1 MSFSVDRLDADEDG
15 SGSGGDAAAME
26 VEGARVKTVG
36 AHGQTI
42 SRDQS

>member
-26 VEGARVKTVG
+26 VESP
-36 AHGQTI
+36 GQ
-42 SRDQS
+42 